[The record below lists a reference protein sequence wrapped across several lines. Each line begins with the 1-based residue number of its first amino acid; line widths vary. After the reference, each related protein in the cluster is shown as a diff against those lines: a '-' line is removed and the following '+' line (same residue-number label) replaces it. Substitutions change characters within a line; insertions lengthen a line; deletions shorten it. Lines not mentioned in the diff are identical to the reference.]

1 MTLSRDRG
9 QMLIS
14 EIFHTLQG
22 EGRYTGVPCIFV
34 RTSGCNLRCSWCD
47 TPYTSWNPE
56 GRQMSVA
63 AIVAETA
70 AWSAVP
76 CAVITGGEPLLQ
88 KDLAPLVDALRE
100 RGHHTTIET
109 AGTVFQPE
117 VRPDLFSLSPKLANS
132 TPDPVHAAERTLHL
146 RNNSFEPLP
155 RFLESG
161 IDLQFKFVLQD
172 AQDTAEVVRLVEE
185 LSIPRHRVFLM
196 PEGVEGKQLRERG
209 RWVAEICK
217 REGFSYSGRLH
228 IDLWGNTRGT

>member
-1 MTLSRDRG
+1 
-9 QMLIS
+9 MLIS

-63 AIVAETA
+63 AIMAETA

-76 CAVITGGEPLLQ
+76 YAVITGGEPLLQ
-88 KDLAPLVDALRE
+88 KDLAPLVEALRE

-109 AGTVFQPE
+109 AGTVFQPA
-117 VRPDLFSLSPKLANS
+117 VQPDFFSISPKLANS
-132 TPDPVHAAERTLHL
+132 IPAPVHAPERALHL
-146 RNNSFEPLP
+146 RNNRFEPLA

-161 IDLQFKFVLQD
+161 IDHQFKFVLQNEKD
-172 AQDTAEVVRLVEE
+172 AAEVTGLVDEW
-185 LSIPRHRVFLM
+185 SIPRHRVFLM
-196 PEGVEGKQLRERG
+196 PEGVDGEQLRERG
-209 RWVAEICK
+209 RWVAEVCK

>member
-1 MTLSRDRG
+1 
-9 QMLIS
+9 MLIS

-22 EGRYTGVPCIFV
+22 EGRFTGVPCIFV

-63 AIVAETA
+63 AIIAETA

-76 CAVITGGEPLLQ
+76 YAVITGGEPLLQ
-88 KDLAPLVDALRE
+88 KDLSPLVEAFRE

-109 AGTVFQPE
+109 AGTVFLPAVQP
-117 VRPDLFSLSPKLANS
+117 DFFSISPKLANS
-132 TPDPVHAAERTLHL
+132 IPAPVHAPERALHL
-146 RNNSFEPLP
+146 RNNRFEPLA
-155 RFLESG
+155 RYLESG
-161 IDLQFKFVLQD
+161 IDLQFKFVLQNEKD
-172 AQDTAEVVRLVEE
+172 AAEVMGLVDEW
-185 LSIPRHRVFLM
+185 SIPRHRVFLM
-196 PEGVEGKQLRERG
+196 PEGVDGEQLRKRG
-209 RWVAEICK
+209 RWVAEVCK

>member
-1 MTLSRDRG
+1 
-9 QMLIS
+9 MLIS

-63 AIVAETA
+63 AIMEETA
-70 AWSAVP
+70 ALSAVP
-76 CAVITGGEPLLQ
+76 YAVITGGEPLLQ
-88 KDLAPLVDALRE
+88 KDLAPLVEALRE

-109 AGTVFQPE
+109 AGTVFQPA
-117 VRPDLFSLSPKLANS
+117 VQPDFFSISPKLANS
-132 TPDPVHAAERTLHL
+132 IPASVHAPERALHL
-146 RNNSFEPLP
+146 RNNRFEPLA
-155 RFLESG
+155 RYLESG
-161 IDLQFKFVLQD
+161 IDLQFKFVLQNEKD
-172 AQDTAEVVRLVEE
+172 AAEVTGLVDEW
-185 LSIPRHRVFLM
+185 SIPRRRVFLM
-196 PEGVEGKQLRERG
+196 PEGVDGEQLRERG
-209 RWVAEICK
+209 RWVAEVCK

>member
-1 MTLSRDRG
+1 
-9 QMLIS
+9 MLIS

-63 AIVAETA
+63 AIMADTSG
-70 AWSAVP
+70 WSSVP
-76 CAVITGGEPLLQ
+76 YSVITGGEPLLQ
-88 KDLAPLVDALRE
+88 KDLAPLVEALRE

-109 AGTVFQPE
+109 AGTVFQAA
-117 VRPDLFSLSPKLANS
+117 VQPDFFSISPKLANS
-132 TPDPVHAAERTLHL
+132 IPAPVHAAERALHL
-146 RNNSFEPLP
+146 RNNRFEPLA
-155 RFLESG
+155 RYLESG
-161 IDLQFKFVLQD
+161 IDLQFKFVLQNEKD
-172 AQDTAEVVRLVEE
+172 AAGVVGLVDE
-185 LSIPRHRVFLM
+185 LSIPRHHVFLM
-196 PEGVEGKQLRERG
+196 PEGVDGERLRERG
-209 RWVAEICK
+209 RWVAEVCK